1 MSGATVAASEGRR
14 EGCFVASPSFKDWN
28 AVAAS
33 GRHFLNTSPP
43 SSLVSLAKLE
53 LSQRH

>member
-1 MSGATVAASEGRR
+1 MSGAAVAASEGWR

-28 AVAAS
+28 AVAS